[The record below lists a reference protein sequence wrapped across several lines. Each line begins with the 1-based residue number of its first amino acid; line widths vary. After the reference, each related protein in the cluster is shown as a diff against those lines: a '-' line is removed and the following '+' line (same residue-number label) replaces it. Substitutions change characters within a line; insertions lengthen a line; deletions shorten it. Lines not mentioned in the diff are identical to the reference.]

1 MLYIIFQEFNLQLF
15 ADGFRKTWNY
25 CIVHNSK
32 KGFDFRPARRNE
44 KFLCEFEHDLFCSS
58 KRTQNL
64 IVKKSKSYLGQKKT
78 CEIDSMGSFSVKKW
92 SHEKKCQISE
102 RSKFILWKVK
112 LVKIDS
118 HWEVVLWNF
127 FVSKFF
133 KKSVGT
139 QIIANPTPRKVFNF
153 GLKNDAHN
161 LINKSCLERNS

>member
-78 CEIDSMGSFSVKKW
+78 CKIDSMGSFFV
-92 SHEKKCQISE
+92 KKCQICE

-118 HWEVVLWNF
+118 HCPLG
-127 FVSKFF
+127 SCPLKFLRIKVF
-133 KKSVGT
+133 QKICWYTNNCKSNSKKS
-139 QIIANPTPRKVFNF
+139 I
-153 GLKNDAHN
+153 
-161 LINKSCLERNS
+161 